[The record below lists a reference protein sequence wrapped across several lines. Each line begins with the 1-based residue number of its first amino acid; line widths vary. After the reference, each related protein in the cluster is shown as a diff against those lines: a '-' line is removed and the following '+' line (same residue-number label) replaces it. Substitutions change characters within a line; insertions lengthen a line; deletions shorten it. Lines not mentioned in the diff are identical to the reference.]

1 METNDENISTPA
13 KKPNTGVALWA
24 IAAFI
29 TAVVMC
35 TRNNSAMVLGAGFF
49 AKCFA
54 VIVGTILGL
63 LGALAGDAIRRFARP
78 DFIFTTGGFAHLIW
92 IKIFWRIGPQLV
104 GLFLGVALGSSLVLR

>member
-1 METNDENISTPA
+1 METNDESINTPA
-13 KKPNTGVALWA
+13 QKTNIGVALWA

-29 TAVVMC
+29 TAIVTC
-35 TRNNSAMVLGAGFF
+35 AHNTSAMVLGAGFF

-78 DFIFTTGGFAHLIW
+78 DFILTNGGFAHLIW

-104 GLFLGVALGSSLVLR
+104 GLFLGVVLGSSLVLR